1 MELHL
6 SPTSQAIALVNQ
18 LKTEL
23 EALFAVLQASRDQVE
38 VHAVYAMEFRHENAV
53 NAADPIEVRHLE
65 GDDAVVAAFE
75 ALTCITLKEGQ
86 SPKETLRVPGAI
98 ALPKVAINQIAKTNA
113 LRSELSR
120 VISTIKKT
128 NDRRLVWRK
137 FQDICP
143 KQAMRSTHVLSAP
156 RSINF
161 YWDDTGSSETR
172 HTVSGLLEEWEELL
186 NQNHERR
193 PTFESSPHGS
203 VERALLVS
211 IDLVNQKLLSD
222 GEVLFRDE
230 HVAIRR
236 PVQPHIRAR
245 VRDGNSKIKPI
256 ICPVPFVYEIGCPP
270 PRIKPLPS
278 YEPHAAGKK
287 SSAVKPGRALLES
300 APLIESINLYRYHPR
315 VRGPLKAK
323 TDLPSTHADTNE

>member
-6 SPTSQAIALVNQ
+6 SPISQAIALVNRLQ
-18 LKTEL
+18 AEL
-23 EALFAVLQASRDQVE
+23 EALLAVLQASRDQVE
-38 VHAVYAMEFRHENAV
+38 VHAVYVMEFRHDNAV

-65 GDDAVVAAFE
+65 GADAVEAAFE
-75 ALTCITLKEGQ
+75 ALTTITLKVGQ

-98 ALPKVAINQIAKTNA
+98 ALPKAAIDKIIETNI
-113 LRSELSR
+113 LRGELSGL
-120 VISTIKKT
+120 ISTIKKA

-137 FQDICP
+137 FKDICP
-143 KQAMRSTHVLSAP
+143 KQAMRSTHVLGAP

-193 PTFESSPHGS
+193 PTFESTLHGS
-203 VERALLVS
+203 VERALLTS
-211 IDLVNQKLLSD
+211 IDLVNQKLLS
-222 GEVLFRDE
+222 EELTRDE

-245 VRDGNSKIKPI
+245 VRDGDSKIKPI
-256 ICPVPFVYEIGCPP
+256 ICPVPFVYEIGCPK
-270 PRIKPLPS
+270 PRIKPLMS
-278 YEPHAAGKK
+278 YEPGTPARKTRDARL
-287 SSAVKPGRALLES
+287 AEL
-300 APLIESINLYRYHPR
+300 PLIPKINLYKYAPIRR
-315 VRGPLKAK
+315 PLKPK
-323 TDLPSTHADTNE
+323 EDTTSTHADTNE

>member
-98 ALPKVAINQIAKTNA
+98 ALPKVAIDQIAKTNA
-113 LRSELSR
+113 LRSELSS
-120 VISTIKKT
+120 VISTIRKT

-156 RSINF
+156 RNINF

-172 HTVSGLLEEWEELL
+172 HTVSGLLVEWEELL

-211 IDLVNQKLLSD
+211 IDLVNQKLLS
-222 GEVLFRDE
+222 EELWRDE
-230 HVAIRR
+230 HVAIKR

-245 VRDGNSKIKPI
+245 VRDGNSKVKLI

-278 YEPHAAGKK
+278 YEPIAAGDKT
-287 SSAVKPGRALLES
+287 SAEKPGRALLAE
-300 APLIESINLYRYHPR
+300 APLIPEIKLYQYKPR

-323 TDLPSTHADTNE
+323 ADLQSMHADTNE